1 LNIVEEADVDEQA
14 SDASN
19 TDIYLNMSDEEFNNP
34 EMMLLTNANQE
45 ASVYTITTILL
56 FKSYLQ

>member
-19 TDIYLNMSDEEFNNP
+19 TDIYLNMFDEGIQQSGDD
-34 EMMLLTNANQE
+34 A
-45 ASVYTITTILL
+45 AD
-56 FKSYLQ
+56 